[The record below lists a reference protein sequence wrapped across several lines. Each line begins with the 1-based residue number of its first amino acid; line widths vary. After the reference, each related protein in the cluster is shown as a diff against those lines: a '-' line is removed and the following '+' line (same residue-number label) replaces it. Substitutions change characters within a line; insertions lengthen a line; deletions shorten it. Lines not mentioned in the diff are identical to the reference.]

1 MSDERLRR
9 AFEVL
14 EPTLSQRS
22 RVEAR
27 VVTAWESRQRS
38 LFTEWLDVLRG
49 RPLVNGAWMLAA
61 MAVLLLTTPIGGLL
75 SAIPRA
81 GTVAFTERVNS
92 RSTSIERL
100 AATLGFP
107 SARRLDRSR
116 REGPR
121 RRTNAAR
128 GPAAQS
134 PRVASVIMA
143 GQASVQGAMASGT
156 PFVEELHVAALR
168 SPRRR
173 RPLSARLASTELHS
187 LHGHSSVPQ
196 TRAAA

>member
-100 AATLGFP
+100 AATLGLRQPVASTVHDVKDLADERTLLVGLLP
-107 SARRLDRSR
+107 SHLVSR
-116 REGPR
+116 R
-121 RRTNAAR
+121 
-128 GPAAQS
+128 
-134 PRVASVIMA
+134 
-143 GQASVQGAMASGT
+143 
-156 PFVEELHVAALR
+156 
-168 SPRRR
+168 
-173 RPLSARLASTELHS
+173 
-187 LHGHSSVPQ
+187 
-196 TRAAA
+196 